1 MDYADRQ
8 HIYKSRVSADADYK
22 NTVFER
28 HHGIRRLIFEARSL
42 ANHKSTRRLT
52 SIILHI
58 IDIYYHTLF
67 IHVQSYLG
75 SIFLST

>member
-1 MDYADRQ
+1 MTGGISY
-8 HIYKSRVSADADYK
+8 ISRRVTALTPGIIK
-22 NTVFER
+22 NTEFVR
-28 HHGIRRLIFEARSL
+28 HDGIRRLIFEARSL

-67 IHVQSYLG
+67 IRVQSYLG